1 MSRHHRLS
9 RHVGL
14 WSVVAVALLGGT
26 AGAGSAAASSVCA
39 RLVRQMRRSPA
50 TVLQDLS
57 PQRRAMA
64 PWVTYPV
71 LRLPTTTE
79 AYPRIAALWAR
90 PMGSTP
96 PPLTDIEVLPGT
108 GLFVANAILGSAD
121 CLNATFFEWHWGS
134 PPRLIDGPR
143 LPLPPC
149 SRDGA
154 WGGLAVVL
162 GRPAYLEFESLH
174 PANSDLAT
182 LIAPWTGSGWGRPCR
197 VSIRYTYRYTA
208 TLRYCGATPGLCR
221 EAHKIAVAVE
231 RAYHAWLATDI
242 DDFNPSAGMVQPAFH
257 FGGAMSARGR
267 SLVARAR
274 RLGVP
279 KAVAS
284 GGGAR
289 PAWLRHLSRHGVQYF
304 PVGLRRDRYVGAVD
318 HNEYPM
324 PGSRFFLLQAP
335 RAHSRQLVPL
345 AVFAMQWGANGVKSI
360 RARLVSLP

>member
-9 RHVGL
+9 RRVGL
-14 WSVVAVALLGGT
+14 WSLVAVALLGGT

-39 RLVRQMRRSPA
+39 RLVTHMRRSPA

-79 AYPRIAALWAR
+79 AYLRIARLWAR
-90 PMGSTP
+90 PMDPTP
-96 PPLTDIEVLPGT
+96 PPLRDVEVLPGT
-108 GLFVANAILGSAD
+108 GLFAANAILGSAD

-149 SRDGA
+149 RRDDE
-154 WGGLAVVL
+154 WGGFAVVL
-162 GRPAYLEFESLH
+162 GRPAYLEFESLD

-197 VSIRYTYRYTA
+197 VSIRYTYRYSA
-208 TLRYCGATPGLCR
+208 TLQYCGQTPELCM
-221 EAHKIAVAVE
+221 EARKIAVAVE
-231 RAYHAWLATDI
+231 RSYHAWRATSI
-242 DDFNPSAGMVQPAFH
+242 YDFNQSAGLTQPKFH
-257 FGGAMSARGR
+257 YGGVVSARGR
-267 SLVARAR
+267 ALVARAR

-289 PAWLRHLSRHGVQYF
+289 PPWLRHLSRHGVQYF
-304 PVGLRRDRYVGAVD
+304 PVRLGGNRYVGAVD
-318 HNEYPM
+318 HNEYPNL
-324 PGSRFFLLQAP
+324 GSRFFLFQAP
-335 RAHSRQLVPL
+335 RAHSRRLVPL
-345 AVFAMQWGANGVKSI
+345 AVFAMNWGANGVQSI
-360 RARLVSLP
+360 RARQVSLP